1 MNILTVKQ
9 LKKHCRD
16 KGIKGYSKL
25 NKDQLINLCNITKN
39 ESKTQTNIKSLL
51 VIPLE
56 QFVNIIDFTKNS
68 NETQWLL
75 LWKNVLFASNKML
88 LQNKYVHIST
98 HGHGVNWL
106 HVRIEKI
113 PKYY

>member
-39 ESKTQTNIKSLL
+39 ESKTQTNIKSSSFNLNL
-51 VIPLE
+51 YSKKSILN
-56 QFVNIIDFTKNS
+56 FKKFILDFLKDKNNIWLYLQSDKISDLHNINIKLKYKN
-68 NETQWLL
+68 
-75 LWKNVLFASNKML
+75 
-88 LQNKYVHIST
+88 
-98 HGHGVNWL
+98 
-106 HVRIEKI
+106 
-113 PKYY
+113 